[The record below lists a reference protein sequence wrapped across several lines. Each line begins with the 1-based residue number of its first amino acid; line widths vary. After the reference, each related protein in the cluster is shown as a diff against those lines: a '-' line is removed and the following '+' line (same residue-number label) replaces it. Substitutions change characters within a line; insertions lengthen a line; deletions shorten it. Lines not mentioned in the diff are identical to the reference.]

1 MIALVG
7 AMFVAMGSASAAALG
22 DCVAT
27 DGTTN
32 YLVVGDTCTI
42 TEEIED
48 GDTFTVS
55 AGGIV
60 TLSDD
65 GTGRTTESSMEGNVY
80 TLGTGGSVEALTVS
94 ATSPGRVTITDSA
107 DTAATYTI
115 EVLDSVQY
123 AIEFDDSDGT
133 VKAGQSVKVRISAK
147 GAFDNDASTATNL
160 QVRLDVPST
169 GLYFTSGTT
178 DGSAA
183 IAAGSTSQRV
193 RIPNM
198 DVNAITAGAGPVF
211 TTTNLPTL
219 STAGAPDGEYTVT
232 ATVLAT
238 AERLKMNTVVT
249 ATLVVGDAGA
259 AIGSAT
265 LSLDTGQKSTVKN
278 NGEVKL
284 VVTSKNSLDENS
296 NAGEVN
302 SVTLFAPFGD
312 ITHGTY
318 GNIDGITTPAKNS
331 VQLSEND
338 VALDDV
344 GAVTKFTVKSQNA
357 GSRTIDVYAIVIGK
371 DGSATTETLTLT
383 FSGAPDALDLGEA
396 SATLLNQAVSN
407 ADSTTTPPTKD
418 TDHRDV
424 VSFSLSATDK
434 AGNAIGTPDVTTTVT
449 GPDDKDATAKF
460 TISQDDANPDD
471 TIDNDK
477 AKITVASK
485 GTVTAPVPSGEY
497 TLKVKSRTNTKLTD
511 ESTFTVVGLTDN
523 VSIEASAADEDGQID
538 VTVMVSADEEGT
550 PVADGTAVSIEA
562 ADLRG
567 DGDKVLFLTSSDGK
581 TKAGVAKATLIE
593 IGPGRAAIIATADG
607 KTDVERVTSTYGAED
622 EAMPEEEAGLSCL
635 SSLSG
640 FSTWTCDV
648 EASASEIFD
657 WISSR
662 GATALHL
669 NSNRMWVRY
678 SVVDGAMVPGS
689 SDFMVTKSDIL
700 YISN

>member
-1 MIALVG
+1 MRLSHLTALAVMIALVG
-7 AMFVAMGSASAAALG
+7 AMFVTLQTASAAALG
-22 DCVAT
+22 ECSSAE
-27 DGTTN
+27 GTTN

-42 TEEIED
+42 ANSVENVVKTSAAGIASIPDADED
-48 GDTFTVS
+48 GS
-55 AGGIV
+55 AAAASGAV
-60 TLSDD
+60 TA
-65 GTGRTTESSMEGNVY
+65 V
-80 TLGTGGSVEALTVS
+80 
-94 ATSPGRVTITDSA
+94 SPGKATITVETSVDS
-107 DTAATYTI
+107 DTVVNTYSI

-133 VKAGQSVKVRISAK
+133 VKAGQTVKVRISAK
-147 GAFDNDASTATNL
+147 GAFDSDSDTTNTL
-160 QVRLDVPST
+160 NVRLDVPST
-169 GLYFTSGTT
+169 GLYFTDGTT
-178 DGSAA
+178 NGTSQVT
-183 IAAGSTSQRV
+183 AGTTSQRV
-193 RIPNM
+193 WHPS
-198 DVNAITAGAGPVF
+198 ITIDTIDDGAGPAF
-211 TTTNLPTL
+211 TTTNLPAL
-219 STAGAPDGEYTVT
+219 STAGAPDGEYTIT
-232 ATVLAT
+232 ATITTA
-238 AERLKMNTVVT
+238 AERLKANTVVT

-259 AIGSAT
+259 AIGSAP

-312 ITHGTY
+312 ITHGKY
-318 GNIDGITTPAKNS
+318 GDIPAIDTAAKNS

-338 VALDDV
+338 ATPDDV

-383 FSGAPDALDLGEA
+383 FSGAPDSLALGEA

-418 TDHRDV
+418 TDHRDM

-460 TISQDDANPDD
+460 MISQVDANPDD

-485 GTVTAPVPSGEY
+485 GTATAPVPSGEY

-511 ESTFTVVGLTDN
+511 ESTFTVVGTAGN
-523 VSIEASAADEDGQID
+523 VSIEASEADEDGQID
-538 VTVMVSADEEGT
+538 VTVTVTDAEGN

-581 TKAGVAKATLIE
+581 TKAGVANATLIE
-593 IGPGRAAIIATADG
+593 IGPGRAAIIATADD
-607 KTDVERVTSTYGAED
+607 KTAVARVTSTYGAEEP

-662 GATALHL
+662 RATALHL